1 MITQSVK
8 IRQEDKSTMIV
19 KNIEKKEDNTVSF
32 QVSCD
37 AAEFEKAVN
46 AAYLKAKKNIYIPGF
61 RKGKAPRA
69 VIEGMYG
76 SEVFYQDAM
85 DELAPEAFELG
96 VKEGELNVVGAPA
109 VTDVKVTEE
118 KGVDYTFSAEIY
130 PEVTLGEYKGL
141 SAERPVREI
150 TDADVDAELES
161 ARKRNARKISAD
173 EREARMGDLANIDFD
188 GFLNGERFDGGKS
201 EGYELELGS
210 NSFVPGFEEQI
221 VGMKVGEEKDLD
233 ITFPQEYTPEL
244 AGKAVVFKVKLNG
257 LSVNELP
264 ELDDEFAGDNG
275 FDTLDEYKADIRAN
289 IEKRFNEQADSAF
302 RSEIVKK
309 AIDNMTVKVP
319 NSMIASKAEDILRNY
334 AANFGMT
341 DRSMPVEK
349 LMEMMGV
356 DENMMKQS
364 IFPAA
369 EYQVKN
375 ELLLE
380 AVAEAEKLEA
390 TAEEIDE
397 YVAKMAE
404 GFGATAEQ
412 LKTYFGEETLA
423 AEVKKDKAG
432 KLIVDSALAAAPA
445 AEEKKPAPKKRA
457 PKKAAPKAEEAPKT
471 EEEAPKAEEE
481 APKPK
486 RTRKKAEPKA
496 EEESKSAE

>member
-1 MITQSVK
+1 
-8 IRQEDKSTMIV
+8 MIV

-32 QVSCD
+32 QVSCL
-37 AAEFEKAVN
+37 AEEFEKAIQS
-46 AAYLKAKKNIYIPGF
+46 AYLKAKKNIYIPGF

-69 VIEGMYG
+69 IIEGMYG
-76 SEVFYQDAM
+76 AEVFYQDAM
-85 DELAPEAFELG
+85 DELAPAAFDMG
-96 VKEGELNVVGAPA
+96 VKEGELNIVGAPA
-109 VTDVKVTEE
+109 ITDVKVNDD
-118 KGVDYTFSAEIY
+118 KSVDYSFSAEIY
-130 PEVTLGEYKGL
+130 PAVTLGQYKGL
-141 SAERPVREI
+141 EAERPVREI
-150 TDADVDAELES
+150 TDDDVNAELES
-161 ARKRNARKISAD
+161 ARKRNARKVSAD
-173 EREARMGDLANIDFD
+173 EREARMGDIANIDFD
-188 GFLNGERFDGGKS
+188 GFLNGERFDGGKA

-221 VGMKVGEEKDLD
+221 VGMKVGDEKDLD

-257 LSVNELP
+257 LSYNELP
-264 ELDDEFAGDNG
+264 ALDDEFAGDNG

-319 NSMIASKAEDILRNY
+319 NSMIAEKAEEILRNY

-341 DRSMPVEK
+341 DRNMPLEK
-349 LMEMMGV
+349 LKEMMGV
-356 DENMMKQS
+356 DENTMKTS
-364 IFPAA
+364 IRPAA

-375 ELLLE
+375 DLLLD
-380 AVAEAEKLEA
+380 AVAVEEKLEA

-397 YVAKMAE
+397 YVKKMAE

-412 LKTYFGEETLA
+412 LKTYFGEAMLA

-432 KLIVDSALAAAPA
+432 RLIVDSAVAAAPA
-445 AEEKKPAPKKRA
+445 AEEKKPAPKKSA
-457 PKKAAPKAEEAPKT
+457 SKKAAPKA

-481 APKPK
+481 APKAEEAPAKPK
-486 RTRKKAEPKA
+486 RSRKKAEPKA
-496 EEESKSAE
+496 EEEAPKAE

>member
-1 MITQSVK
+1 
-8 IRQEDKSTMIV
+8 MIV

-37 AAEFEKAVN
+37 AAEFEKALN
-46 AAYLKAKKNIYIPGF
+46 TAYLKAKKNIYIPGF

-69 VIEGMYG
+69 IIEGMYG
-76 SEVFYQDAM
+76 AEVFYQDAM
-85 DELAPEAFELG
+85 DELAPAAFDMG
-96 VKEGELNVVGAPA
+96 VKEGELNIVGAPA
-109 VTDVKVTEE
+109 ITDVKVNDD
-118 KGVDYTFSAEIY
+118 KSVDYSFSAEIY
-130 PEVTLGEYKGL
+130 PAVTLGQYKGL
-141 SAERPVREI
+141 EAERPVREI
-150 TDADVDAELES
+150 TDDDVNAELES
-161 ARKRNARKISAD
+161 ARKRNARKVSAD
-173 EREARMGDLANIDFD
+173 EREARMGDIANIDFD
-188 GFLNGERFDGGKS
+188 GFLNGERFDGGKA

-221 VGMKVGEEKDLD
+221 VGMKVGDEKDLD

-257 LSVNELP
+257 LSYNELP
-264 ELDDEFAGDNG
+264 ALDDEFAGDNG

-309 AIDNMTVKVP
+309 AIDNMTVTVP
-319 NSMIASKAEDILRNY
+319 NSMIAEKAEDILRNY

-341 DRSMPVEK
+341 DRNMPLEK

-356 DENMMKQS
+356 DENTMKTS
-364 IFPAA
+364 IRPAA

-375 ELLLE
+375 DLLLD
-380 AVAEAEKLEA
+380 AVAEEEKLEA

-397 YVAKMAE
+397 YVQKMAE

-412 LKTYFGEETLA
+412 LKTYFGEAMLA

-432 KLIVDSALAAAPA
+432 RLIVDSAVAAAPA

-457 PKKAAPKAEEAPKT
+457 SKKA
-471 EEEAPKAEEE
+471 APKAEEE
-481 APKPK
+481 APKVEEEAPKAEEAPAKPK
-486 RTRKKAEPKA
+486 RSRKKAEPKA
-496 EEESKSAE
+496 EEDSPKAE

>member
-1 MITQSVK
+1 
-8 IRQEDKSTMIV
+8 MIV

-37 AAEFEKAVN
+37 AAEFEKALN
-46 AAYLKAKKNIYIPGF
+46 SAYLKAKKNIYIPGF

-69 VIEGMYG
+69 IIEGMYG

-85 DELAPEAFELG
+85 DELAPAAFDLG

-109 VTDVKVTEE
+109 ITDVQVTDE

-130 PEVTLGEYKGL
+130 PAVTLGQYKGL
-141 SAERPVREI
+141 EAERPVREI
-150 TDADVDAELES
+150 TDDDVAAELEN
-161 ARKRNARKISAD
+161 ARKRNARKVSAD
-173 EREARMGDLANIDFD
+173 EREARMGDIANIDFD

-257 LSVNELP
+257 LSYKELP
-264 ELDDEFAGDNG
+264 ALDDDFAGDNG

-302 RSEIVKK
+302 RSDIVKK
-309 AIDNMTVKVP
+309 AIDNMTVTVP

-341 DRSMPVEK
+341 DRNMPIEK

-356 DENMMKQS
+356 DENVMKTS
-364 IFPAA
+364 IRPAA

-375 ELLLE
+375 DLLLE

-390 TAEEIDE
+390 SAEEIDE
-397 YVAKMAE
+397 YVTKMAE
-404 GFGATAEQ
+404 GFGATADQ
-412 LKTYFGEETLA
+412 LKTYFGEEMLA

-432 KLIVDSALAAAPA
+432 KLIVESAVAAAPA
-445 AEEKKPAPKKRA
+445 EAEKKPSAKKKPA
-457 PKKAAPKAEEAPKT
+457 KKAAPKAET
-471 EEEAPKAEEE
+471 EEEAPKAEE
-481 APKPK
+481 APAKPK
-486 RTRKKAEPKA
+486 RSRKKAEPKA
-496 EEESKSAE
+496 EEEKSE

>member
-1 MITQSVK
+1 
-8 IRQEDKSTMIV
+8 MIV

-37 AAEFEKAVN
+37 AAEFEKALN
-46 AAYLKAKKNIYIPGF
+46 TAYLKAKKNIYIPGF

-69 VIEGMYG
+69 IIEGMYG
-76 SEVFYQDAM
+76 AEVFYQDAM
-85 DELAPEAFELG
+85 DELAPAAFDMG
-96 VKEGELNVVGAPA
+96 VKEGELNIVGAPA
-109 VTDVKVTEE
+109 ITDVKVTDD
-118 KGVDYTFSAEIY
+118 KGVDYSFSAEIY
-130 PEVTLGEYKGL
+130 PAVTLGQYKGL
-141 SAERPVREI
+141 EAERPVREI
-150 TDADVDAELES
+150 TDDDVNAELES
-161 ARKRNARKISAD
+161 ARKRNARKVSAD
-173 EREARMGDLANIDFD
+173 EREARMGDIANIDFD
-188 GFLNGERFDGGKS
+188 GFLNGERFDGGKA

-221 VGMKVGEEKDLD
+221 VGMKVGDEKDLD

-257 LSVNELP
+257 LSYNELP
-264 ELDDEFAGDNG
+264 ALDDEFAGDNG

-319 NSMIASKAEDILRNY
+319 NSMIAEKAEEILRNY

-341 DRSMPVEK
+341 DRSMPLEK

-356 DENMMKQS
+356 DENTMKTS
-364 IFPAA
+364 IRPAA

-375 ELLLE
+375 DLLLD
-380 AVAEAEKLEA
+380 AVAEEEKLEA

-397 YVAKMAE
+397 YVQKMAE

-412 LKTYFGEETLA
+412 LKTYFGEAMLA

-432 KLIVDSALAAAPA
+432 RLIVDSAVAAAPA

-457 PKKAAPKAEEAPKT
+457 SKKAAPKA

-481 APKPK
+481 APKAEEAPAKPK
-486 RTRKKAEPKA
+486 RSRKKAEEDSPKA
-496 EEESKSAE
+496 E

>member
-1 MITQSVK
+1 
-8 IRQEDKSTMIV
+8 MIV

-46 AAYLKAKKNIYIPGF
+46 SAYLKAKKNIYIPGF

-69 VIEGMYG
+69 IIEGMYG
-76 SEVFYQDAM
+76 AEVFYQDAM
-85 DELAPEAFELG
+85 DELAPAAFDQG
-96 VKEGELNVVGAPA
+96 VKEGELKIVGAPA
-109 VTDVKVTEE
+109 ITDVKVTDE

-130 PEVTLGEYKGL
+130 PAVTLGQYKGL
-141 SAERPVREI
+141 EAERPVREI
-150 TDADVDAELES
+150 TDDDVAAELES

-173 EREARMGDLANIDFD
+173 DREARMGDIANIDFD
-188 GFLNGERFDGGKS
+188 GYLNGERFDGGKS

-257 LSVNELP
+257 LSYNELP
-264 ELDDEFAGDNG
+264 ALDDEFAGDNG
-275 FDTLDEYKADIRAN
+275 FDTLDEYKADVRAN

-309 AIDNMTVKVP
+309 AIDNMTVTVP
-319 NSMIASKAEDILRNY
+319 NSMIAEKAEDILRNY

-341 DRSMPVEK
+341 DRNMPIEK
-349 LMEMMGV
+349 LMEMLGV
-356 DENMMKQS
+356 DENTMKNS
-364 IFPAA
+364 IRPAA

-375 ELLLE
+375 DLLLD

-390 TAEEIDE
+390 SAEEIDA
-397 YVAKMAE
+397 YVTKMAE

-412 LKTYFGEETLA
+412 LKTYFGEEMLA

-432 KLIVDSALAAAPA
+432 KLIVDSAVAAAPA
-445 AEEKKPAPKKRA
+445 EEEKKPAAKKRTV
-457 PKKAAPKAEEAPKT
+457 KKA
-471 EEEAPKAEEE
+471 APKAEEE
-481 APKPK
+481 APKAEESAEKPK
-486 RTRKKAEPKA
+486 RSRKKAEPKA
-496 EEESKSAE
+496 EEEKTE

>member
-1 MITQSVK
+1 
-8 IRQEDKSTMIV
+8 MIV

-46 AAYLKAKKNIYIPGF
+46 SAYLKAKKNIYIPGF

-69 VIEGMYG
+69 IIEGMYG
-76 SEVFYQDAM
+76 AEVFYQDAM
-85 DELAPEAFELG
+85 DELAPAAFDMG
-96 VKEGELNVVGAPA
+96 VKEGELNIVGAPA
-109 VTDVKVTEE
+109 ITDVKVTDE

-130 PEVTLGEYKGL
+130 PAVTLGQYKGL
-141 SAERPVREI
+141 EAERPVREI
-150 TDADVDAELES
+150 TDDDVAAELET

-173 EREARMGDLANIDFD
+173 DREARMGDIANIDFD

-221 VGMKVGEEKDLD
+221 VGMKVGDEKDLD

-257 LSVNELP
+257 LSYNELP
-264 ELDDEFAGDNG
+264 ALDDEFAGDNG

-302 RSEIVKK
+302 RSEVVKK

-319 NSMIASKAEDILRNY
+319 NSMIAEKAEDILRNY
-334 AANFGMT
+334 AANFGMA
-341 DRSMPVEK
+341 DRNMPIEK
-349 LMEMMGV
+349 LMEMLGV
-356 DENMMKQS
+356 DENTMKNS
-364 IFPAA
+364 IRPAA

-375 ELLLE
+375 DLLLD

-404 GFGATAEQ
+404 GIGAPADQ
-412 LKTYFGEETLA
+412 IKTYFGEA
-423 AEVKKDKAG
+423 MIASEVKKDKAG
-432 KLIVDSALAAAPA
+432 KLIVDSAVAAAPA
-445 AEEKKPAPKKRA
+445 EEEKKPAPKKRA
-457 PKKAAPKAEEAPKT
+457 AKKAAPKAEE
-471 EEEAPKAEEE
+471 EAPKAEESAE
-481 APKPK
+481 KPK

-496 EEESKSAE
+496 EEKAE

>member
-1 MITQSVK
+1 
-8 IRQEDKSTMIV
+8 MIV

-37 AAEFEKAVN
+37 AAEFEKAIN
-46 AAYLKAKKNIYIPGF
+46 DAYLKAKKNIYIPGF

-69 VIEGMYG
+69 IIEGMYG

-85 DELAPEAFELG
+85 DELAPAAFDLG
-96 VKEGELNVVGAPA
+96 VKEGELNIVGAPA
-109 VTDVKVTEE
+109 VKDVNVTED
-118 KGVDYTFSAEIY
+118 KGVEYTFSAEIY
-130 PEVTLGEYKGL
+130 PVVTLGEYKGL

-150 TDADVDAELES
+150 KDEDVASELES
-161 ARKRNARKISAD
+161 ARKRNARKITVDDRA
-173 EREARMGDLANIDFD
+173 AQMGDFANIDFD

-221 VGMKVGEEKDLD
+221 VGMKIGEEKDLD

-257 LSVNELP
+257 LSYNELP
-264 ELDDEFAGDNG
+264 ALDDDFAGDNG

-302 RSEIVKK
+302 RSEIVRK
-309 AIDNMTVKVP
+309 AIDNMSVTVP
-319 NSMIASKAEDILRNY
+319 NSMIASKVEDILRNY

-341 DRSMPVEK
+341 DRNMPLEK
-349 LMEMMGV
+349 IMEMLGV
-356 DENMMKQS
+356 DENMMNLN
-364 IFPAA
+364 IRPAA
-369 EYQVKN
+369 VYQVKN
-375 ELLLE
+375 DLLLE
-380 AVAEAEKLEA
+380 AVAEAEKIEA

-412 LKTYFGEETLA
+412 LKSYFGEGVLA
-423 AEVKKDKAG
+423 AELKKEKAG
-432 KLIVDSALAAAPA
+432 KLIVESAVAAAPA
-445 AEEKKPAPKKRA
+445 AEEEKKPAPKKRA
-457 PKKAAPKAEEAPKT
+457 SKKAAPKAEEG
-471 EEEAPKAEEE
+471 EEAPKAEEAE
-481 APKPK
+481 VKPK

-496 EEESKSAE
+496 EEEKAE

>member
-1 MITQSVK
+1 
-8 IRQEDKSTMIV
+8 MIV

-32 QVSCD
+32 QVSCL
-37 AAEFEKAVN
+37 AEEFEKAIQS
-46 AAYLKAKKNIYIPGF
+46 AYLKAKKNIYIPGF

-69 VIEGMYG
+69 IIEGMYG
-76 SEVFYQDAM
+76 AEVFYQDAM
-85 DELAPEAFELG
+85 DELAPAAFDMG
-96 VKEGELNVVGAPA
+96 VKEGELNIVGAPA
-109 VTDVKVTEE
+109 ITDVQVTDD
-118 KGVDYTFSAEIY
+118 KGVEYSFSAEIY
-130 PEVTLGEYKGL
+130 PAVTLGQYKGL
-141 SAERPVREI
+141 EAERPVREI
-150 TDADVDAELES
+150 TEQDVSDELES
-161 ARKRNARKISAD
+161 ARKRNARKVSAD
-173 EREARMGDLANIDFD
+173 EREARMGDIANIDFD
-188 GFLNGERFDGGKS
+188 GFLNGERFDGGKA

-221 VGMKVGEEKDLD
+221 VGMKVGDEKDLD

-257 LSVNELP
+257 LSYNELP
-264 ELDDEFAGDNG
+264 ALDDEFAGDNG

-319 NSMIASKAEDILRNY
+319 NSMIAEKAEEILRNY

-341 DRSMPVEK
+341 DRNMPLEK
-349 LMEMMGV
+349 LKEMMGV
-356 DENMMKQS
+356 DENTMKTS
-364 IFPAA
+364 IRPAA

-375 ELLLE
+375 DLLLD
-380 AVAEAEKLEA
+380 AVAVEEKLEA

-397 YVAKMAE
+397 YVKKMAE

-412 LKTYFGEETLA
+412 LKTYFGEAMLA

-432 KLIVDSALAAAPA
+432 RLIVDSAVAAAPA
-445 AEEKKPAPKKRA
+445 AEEKKPAPKKSA
-457 PKKAAPKAEEAPKT
+457 SKKAAPKA

-481 APKPK
+481 APKAEEAPAKPK
-486 RTRKKAEPKA
+486 RSRKKAEPKA
-496 EEESKSAE
+496 EEEAPKAE

>member
-1 MITQSVK
+1 
-8 IRQEDKSTMIV
+8 MIV

-37 AAEFEKAVN
+37 AAEFEKAIN
-46 AAYLKAKKNIYIPGF
+46 GAYLKAKKNIYIPGF

-69 VIEGMYG
+69 IIEGMYG
-76 SEVFYQDAM
+76 AEVFYQDAM
-85 DELAPEAFELG
+85 DDLAPAAFDQG
-96 VKEGELNVVGAPA
+96 VKEGELNIVGAPA
-109 VTDVKVTEE
+109 VTDVKLTDD
-118 KGVDYTFSAEIY
+118 KGVEYSFSAEIY
-130 PEVTLGEYKGL
+130 PAVTLGQYKGIE
-141 SAERPVREI
+141 AERPVREI
-150 TDADVDAELES
+150 TDEDVADELES

-173 EREARMGDLANIDFD
+173 EREARIGDVANIDFD

-244 AGKAVVFKVKLNG
+244 AGKAVVFKVKLNS
-257 LSVNELP
+257 LSYNELP

-289 IEKRFNEQADSAF
+289 IAKRFEEQADSAF
-302 RSEIVKK
+302 RSEVVKK
-309 AIDNMTVKVP
+309 AIDNMTVTVP
-319 NSMIASKAEDILRNY
+319 SSMIAAKAEDILRNY

-349 LMEMMGV
+349 LMEMLGV

-364 IFPAA
+364 IRPAA

-375 ELLLE
+375 DLLLD
-380 AVAEAEKLEA
+380 AVVEAEKLEA

-404 GFGATAEQ
+404 SFGATAEQ
-412 LKTYFGEETLA
+412 LKTYFGEEMLGE
-423 AEVKKDKAG
+423 EVKKDKAG
-432 KLIVDSALAAAPA
+432 KLIVDSAVAVAPA
-445 AEEKKPAPKKRA
+445 AEE
-457 PKKAAPKAEEAPKT
+457 PKAEAEPKKKT
-471 EEEAPKAEEE
+471 AKKAKAEDGEE
-481 APKPK
+481 KPK
-486 RTRKKAEPKA
+486 RTRKKAEPKS
-496 EEESKSAE
+496 EEESAPAEEKAE

>member
-1 MITQSVK
+1 
-8 IRQEDKSTMIV
+8 MIV

-46 AAYLKAKKNIYIPGF
+46 SAYLKAKKNIYIPGF

-69 VIEGMYG
+69 IIEGMYG
-76 SEVFYQDAM
+76 AEVFYQDAM
-85 DELAPEAFELG
+85 DELAPAAFDQG
-96 VKEGELNVVGAPA
+96 VKEGELKIVGAPA
-109 VTDVKVTEE
+109 ITDVKVTDE

-130 PEVTLGEYKGL
+130 PAVTLGQYKGL
-141 SAERPVREI
+141 EAERPVREI
-150 TDADVDAELES
+150 TDDDVAAELES

-173 EREARMGDLANIDFD
+173 DREARMGDIANIDFD
-188 GFLNGERFDGGKS
+188 GYLNGERFDGGKS

-257 LSVNELP
+257 LSYNELP
-264 ELDDEFAGDNG
+264 ALDDEFAGDNG
-275 FDTLDEYKADIRAN
+275 FDTLDEYKADVRAN

-309 AIDNMTVKVP
+309 AIDNMTVTVP
-319 NSMIASKAEDILRNY
+319 NSMIAEKAEDILRNY

-341 DRSMPVEK
+341 DRNMPIEK
-349 LMEMMGV
+349 LMEMLGV
-356 DENMMKQS
+356 DENTMKNS
-364 IFPAA
+364 IRPAA

-375 ELLLE
+375 DLLLD

-390 TAEEIDE
+390 SAEEIDA
-397 YVAKMAE
+397 YVTKMAE

-412 LKTYFGEETLA
+412 LKTYFGEEMLA

-432 KLIVDSALAAAPA
+432 KLIVDSAVAAAPA
-445 AEEKKPAPKKRA
+445 EEEKKPAAKKRTV
-457 PKKAAPKAEEAPKT
+457 KKA
-471 EEEAPKAEEE
+471 APKAEEE
-481 APKPK
+481 APKAEESAEKPK
-486 RTRKKAEPKA
+486 RSRKKAEPKA
-496 EEESKSAE
+496 EEEKAE

>member
-1 MITQSVK
+1 
-8 IRQEDKSTMIV
+8 
-19 KNIEKKEDNTVSF
+19 
-32 QVSCD
+32 
-37 AAEFEKAVN
+37 
-46 AAYLKAKKNIYIPGF
+46 
-61 RKGKAPRA
+61 
-69 VIEGMYG
+69 
-76 SEVFYQDAM
+76 
-85 DELAPEAFELG
+85 
-96 VKEGELNVVGAPA
+96 
-109 VTDVKVTEE
+109 
-118 KGVDYTFSAEIY
+118 
-130 PEVTLGEYKGL
+130 
-141 SAERPVREI
+141 
-150 TDADVDAELES
+150 
-161 ARKRNARKISAD
+161 
-173 EREARMGDLANIDFD
+173 
-188 GFLNGERFDGGKS
+188 
-201 EGYELELGS
+201 
-210 NSFVPGFEEQI
+210 
-221 VGMKVGEEKDLD
+221 MKVGEEKDLD

>member
-1 MITQSVK
+1 
-8 IRQEDKSTMIV
+8 MIV

-37 AAEFEKAVN
+37 AEEFAKALN
-46 AAYLKAKKNIYIPGF
+46 SAYLKAKKNIYIPGF

-69 VIEGMYG
+69 IIEGMYG

-85 DELAPEAFELG
+85 DELAPAAFDQG
-96 VKEGELNVVGAPA
+96 VKEGELNIVGAPA
-109 VTDVKVTEE
+109 ITDVKVTEE

-130 PEVTLGEYKGL
+130 PAVTLGQYKGL
-141 SAERPVREI
+141 EAERPVREI
-150 TDADVDAELES
+150 TDDDVNSELES
-161 ARKRNARKISAD
+161 ARKRNARKVSAD
-173 EREARMGDLANIDFD
+173 EREARMGDIANIDFD

-221 VGMKVGEEKDLD
+221 VGMKVGEEKDLN

-244 AGKAVVFKVKLNG
+244 AGKDVVFKVKLNG
-257 LSVNELP
+257 LTYNELP

-302 RSEIVKK
+302 RSDIVKK

-319 NSMIASKAEDILRNY
+319 NSMIAAKAEDILRNY

-341 DRSMPVEK
+341 DRNMPVEK
-349 LMEMMGV
+349 IMEMLGV
-356 DENMMKQS
+356 DENMMKLN
-364 IFPAA
+364 IRPAA

-375 ELLLE
+375 DLLLD
-380 AVAEAEKLEA
+380 AVVIAEKLEA

-404 GFGATAEQ
+404 SFGATAEQ
-412 LKTYFGEETLA
+412 LKTYFGEELLA
-423 AEVKKDKAG
+423 EEVKKDKAG
-432 KLIVDSALAAAPA
+432 KLIVDSAVAASPA
-445 AEEKKPAPKKRA
+445 AEEEKPAPKKKA
-457 PKKAAPKAEEAPKT
+457 AKKASPKEEAEQT
-471 EEEAPKAEEE
+471 EETPA
-481 APKPK
+481 KPK
-486 RTRKKAEPKA
+486 RSRKKAEIKA
-496 EEESKSAE
+496 EEESKTAEEKAE

>member
-1 MITQSVK
+1 
-8 IRQEDKSTMIV
+8 MIV

-37 AAEFEKAVN
+37 AAEFEKALN
-46 AAYLKAKKNIYIPGF
+46 TAYLKAKKNIYIPGF

-69 VIEGMYG
+69 IIEGMYG
-76 SEVFYQDAM
+76 AEVFYQDAM
-85 DELAPEAFELG
+85 DELAPAAFDMG
-96 VKEGELNVVGAPA
+96 VKEGELNIVGAPA
-109 VTDVKVTEE
+109 ITDVKVTDD

-130 PEVTLGEYKGL
+130 PAVTLGQYKGL
-141 SAERPVREI
+141 EAERPVREI
-150 TDADVDAELES
+150 TDDDVNAELES
-161 ARKRNARKISAD
+161 ARKRNARKVSAD
-173 EREARMGDLANIDFD
+173 EREARMGDIANIDFD
-188 GFLNGERFDGGKS
+188 GFLNGERFDGGKA

-221 VGMKVGEEKDLD
+221 VGMKVGDEKDLD

-257 LSVNELP
+257 LSYNELP
-264 ELDDEFAGDNG
+264 ALDDEFAGDNG

-319 NSMIASKAEDILRNY
+319 NSMIAEKAEEILRNY

-341 DRSMPVEK
+341 DRSMPLEK

-356 DENMMKQS
+356 DENTMKTS
-364 IFPAA
+364 IRPAA

-375 ELLLE
+375 DLLLD
-380 AVAEAEKLEA
+380 AVAEEEKLEA

-397 YVAKMAE
+397 YVQKMAE

-412 LKTYFGEETLA
+412 LKTYFGEAMLA

-432 KLIVDSALAAAPA
+432 RLIVDSAVAAAPA
-445 AEEKKPAPKKRA
+445 AEEKKPAPKKKA
-457 PKKAAPKAEEAPKT
+457 SKKAAPKA

-481 APKPK
+481 APKAEEAPAKPK
-486 RTRKKAEPKA
+486 RSRKKAEPKA
-496 EEESKSAE
+496 EEDSPKAE

>member
-1 MITQSVK
+1 
-8 IRQEDKSTMIV
+8 MIV
-19 KNIEKKEDNTVSF
+19 KNIEKKENNTVSF

-37 AAEFEKAVN
+37 AAEFEKAIN
-46 AAYLKAKKNIYIPGF
+46 SAYLKAKKNIYIPGF

-69 VIEGMYG
+69 IIEGMYG
-76 SEVFYQDAM
+76 AEVFYQDAM
-85 DELAPEAFELG
+85 DELAPAAFDMG
-96 VKEGELNVVGAPA
+96 VKEGELNIVGAPA
-109 VTDVKVTEE
+109 ITDVKVTDD
-118 KGVDYTFSAEIY
+118 KGVDYSFSAEIY
-130 PEVTLGEYKGL
+130 PAVTLGEYKGL
-141 SAERPVREI
+141 EAERPVREI
-150 TDADVDAELES
+150 TDDDVSAELES
-161 ARKRNARKISAD
+161 ARKRNARKVSAD
-173 EREARMGDLANIDFD
+173 EREARMGDIANIDFD
-188 GFLNGERFDGGKS
+188 GFLNGERFDGGKA

-221 VGMKVGEEKDLD
+221 VGMKVGDEKDLD

-257 LSVNELP
+257 LSYNELP
-264 ELDDEFAGDNG
+264 ALDDEFAGDNG

-309 AIDNMTVKVP
+309 AIDNMTVTVP

-341 DRSMPVEK
+341 DRNMPLEK
-349 LMEMMGV
+349 LMEMLGV
-356 DENMMKQS
+356 DENTMKTS
-364 IFPAA
+364 IRPAA

-375 ELLLE
+375 DLLLD

-404 GFGATAEQ
+404 GIGTPADQ
-412 LKTYFGEETLA
+412 IKTYFGEEMLA

-432 KLIVDSALAAAPA
+432 RLIVDSAVAAAPA

-457 PKKAAPKAEEAPKT
+457 SKKAAPKA

-481 APKPK
+481 APKAEEAPAKPK
-486 RTRKKAEPKA
+486 RSRKKAEPKA
-496 EEESKSAE
+496 EEDSPKAE

>member
-1 MITQSVK
+1 
-8 IRQEDKSTMIV
+8 MIV

-46 AAYLKAKKNIYIPGF
+46 SAYLKAKKNIYIPGF

-69 VIEGMYG
+69 IIEGMYG
-76 SEVFYQDAM
+76 AEVFYQDAM
-85 DELAPEAFELG
+85 DELAPAAFDQG
-96 VKEGELNVVGAPA
+96 VKEGELKIVGAPA
-109 VTDVKVTEE
+109 ITDVKVTDE
-118 KGVDYTFSAEIY
+118 KGVDYTFSVEIY
-130 PEVTLGEYKGL
+130 PAVTLGQYKGL
-141 SAERPVREI
+141 EAERPVREI
-150 TDADVDAELES
+150 TDDDVAAELES

-173 EREARMGDLANIDFD
+173 DREARMGDIANIDFD
-188 GFLNGERFDGGKS
+188 GYLNGERFDGGKS

-257 LSVNELP
+257 LSYNELP
-264 ELDDEFAGDNG
+264 ALDDEFAGDNG
-275 FDTLDEYKADIRAN
+275 FDTLDEYKADVRAN

-309 AIDNMTVKVP
+309 AIDNMTVTVP
-319 NSMIASKAEDILRNY
+319 NSMIAEKAEDILRNY

-341 DRSMPVEK
+341 DRNMPIEK
-349 LMEMMGV
+349 LMEMLGV
-356 DENMMKQS
+356 DENTMKNS
-364 IFPAA
+364 IRPAA

-375 ELLLE
+375 DLLLD

-390 TAEEIDE
+390 SAEEIDA

-412 LKTYFGEETLA
+412 LKTYFGEEMLA

-432 KLIVDSALAAAPA
+432 KLIVDSAVAAAPA
-445 AEEKKPAPKKRA
+445 EEEKKPAAKKRTV
-457 PKKAAPKAEEAPKT
+457 KKA
-471 EEEAPKAEEE
+471 APKAEEE
-481 APKPK
+481 APKAEESAEKPK
-486 RTRKKAEPKA
+486 RSRKKAEPKA
-496 EEESKSAE
+496 EEEKAE